1 MHYTEL
7 IEKKRDGFTHTKEE
21 IEFIIRGVTDGS
33 MPDYQLTAWM
43 MAVCFRGMT
52 DEETAYLTDAMMHSG
67 DVVDLSDLEGVK
79 VDKHSTGGV
88 GDTTTL
94 IVAPLVAACGGTV
107 AKVSGRGLA
116 HSGGTLDKLES
127 VPGVSVEKSLDEFKR
142 IVRKTGLCVIGQ
154 SGNLDPADKRMYALR
169 DVSGTVPSIPLIAS
183 SIMSKKLASGAE
195 AIVLD
200 VKTGGG
206 AFMRTVDEA
215 RKLASL
221 MVKIGRHLGRNTVA
235 VITDMDRP
243 LGMAVGNGLEM
254 REAIEGL
261 TGKIP
266 YNDPLMQVSFVLAG
280 RLLMLSNIASTQEDA
295 EIMLK
300 KAVEDGSGFTRLRS
314 MLEEMGGD
322 VRYVDDPNLL
332 VRTKRIVPIYTDR
345 TGYIKKLDAKS
356 IGLAALLLGAGRE
369 KAGDT
374 VDPAVGILMKKRC
387 GDRIEKDEPIAYM
400 YVNDE
405 TNLDEAVSKLVNAVC
420 VADEK
425 PEDEALV
432 YDIIE

>member
-261 TGKIP
+261 MGKIP

-332 VRTKRIVPIYTDR
+332 VRTKRIVPIYKDC

>member
-67 DVVDLSDLEGVK
+67 DVVDLSDLEGIK

-127 VPGVSVEKSLDEFKR
+127 VPGVSVEKGLDEFKR
-142 IVRKTGLCVIGQ
+142 IVRKTGLCVVGQ

-206 AFMRTVDEA
+206 AFMRTVDDA

-332 VRTKRIVPIYTDR
+332 VRTKRIVPIYKDC

>member
-33 MPDYQLTAWM
+33 MPDYQLTSWM

-127 VPGVSVEKSLDEFKR
+127 VPGVSVEKGLDEFKR
-142 IVRKTGLCVIGQ
+142 IVRKTGLCVVGQ

-332 VRTKRIVPIYTDR
+332 VRTKRIVPIYKDC

>member
-67 DVVDLSDLEGVK
+67 DVVDLSDLEGIK

-183 SIMSKKLASGAE
+183 SIMSEKLASGAE

-280 RLLMLSNIASTQEDA
+280 RLLMLSNIASTQEEA

-332 VRTKRIVPIYTDR
+332 VRTKRIVPIYKDC

>member
-67 DVVDLSDLEGVK
+67 DVVDLSDLEGIK

-154 SGNLDPADKRMYALR
+154 SGNLDPADKRMYSLR

-206 AFMRTVDEA
+206 AFMRTVDDA

-332 VRTKRIVPIYTDR
+332 VRTKRIVPIYKDC

>member
-33 MPDYQLTAWM
+33 MPDYQLTSWM

-67 DVVDLSDLEGVK
+67 DVVDLSDLEGIK

-405 TNLDEAVSKLVNAVC
+405 TNLDEAVSKLVNAVS

>member
-67 DVVDLSDLEGVK
+67 DVVDLSDLEGIK

-127 VPGVSVEKSLDEFKR
+127 VPGVSAEKSLDEFKR

-280 RLLMLSNIASTQEDA
+280 RLLMLSNIASTQEEA

-332 VRTKRIVPIYTDR
+332 VRTKRIVPIYKDC

>member
-142 IVRKTGLCVIGQ
+142 IVRKTCLCVIGQ

-243 LGMAVGNGLEM
+243 LGTAVGNGLEM

-332 VRTKRIVPIYTDR
+332 VRTKRIVPIYKDC

-405 TNLDEAVSKLVNAVC
+405 TNLDEAVSKLVNAVS

>member
-67 DVVDLSDLEGVK
+67 DVVDLSDLEGIK

-332 VRTKRIVPIYTDR
+332 VRTKRIVPIYKDC

-356 IGLAALLLGAGRE
+356 VGLAALLLGAGRE

>member
-43 MAVCFRGMT
+43 MAVCCRGMT

-67 DVVDLSDLEGVK
+67 DVVDLSDLEGIK

-332 VRTKRIVPIYTDR
+332 VRTKRIVPIYKDC

-405 TNLDEAVSKLVNAVC
+405 TNLDEAVSKLVNAVS

>member
-127 VPGVSVEKSLDEFKR
+127 VPGVSVEKGLDEFKR

-280 RLLMLSNIASTQEDA
+280 RLLMLSNIASTQGEA

-332 VRTKRIVPIYTDR
+332 VRTKRIVPIYKDC

-356 IGLAALLLGAGRE
+356 VGLAALLLGAGRE

>member
-21 IEFIIRGVTDGS
+21 IEFTIRGVTDGS

-67 DVVDLSDLEGVK
+67 DVVDLSDLEGIK

-280 RLLMLSNIASTQEDA
+280 RLLMLSNIASTQEEA

-332 VRTKRIVPIYTDR
+332 VRTKRIVPIYKDC

>member
-67 DVVDLSDLEGVK
+67 DVVDLSDLEGIK

-206 AFMRTVDEA
+206 AFMRTVDDA

-243 LGMAVGNGLEM
+243 LGTAVGNGLEM

-332 VRTKRIVPIYTDR
+332 VRTKRIVPIYKDC

-405 TNLDEAVSKLVNAVC
+405 TNLDEAVSKLVNAVS

>member
-280 RLLMLSNIASTQEDA
+280 RLLMLSNIASTQEEA

-332 VRTKRIVPIYTDR
+332 VRTKRIVPIYKDC

-405 TNLDEAVSKLVNAVC
+405 TNLDEAVSKLVNAVS

>member
-142 IVRKTGLCVIGQ
+142 IVRKTGLCVVGQ

-332 VRTKRIVPIYTDR
+332 VRTKRIVPIYKDC

>member
-280 RLLMLSNIASTQEDA
+280 RLLMLSNIASTQEEA

-300 KAVEDGSGFTRLRS
+300 KEVEDGSGFTRLRS

-332 VRTKRIVPIYTDR
+332 VRTKRIVPIYKDC

>member
-206 AFMRTVDEA
+206 AFMRTVDDA

-332 VRTKRIVPIYTDR
+332 VRTKRIVPIYKDC

-356 IGLAALLLGAGRE
+356 VGLAALLLGAGRE

>member
-67 DVVDLSDLEGVK
+67 DVVDLSDLEGIK

-261 TGKIP
+261 TRKIP

-280 RLLMLSNIASTQEDA
+280 RLLMLSNIASTQEEA

-332 VRTKRIVPIYTDR
+332 VRTKRIVPIYKDC

>member
-67 DVVDLSDLEGVK
+67 DVVDLSDLEGIK

-127 VPGVSVEKSLDEFKR
+127 VPGVSVEKSLDEFKH

-183 SIMSKKLASGAE
+183 SIMSK
-195 AIVLD
+195 
-200 VKTGGG
+200 
-206 AFMRTVDEA
+206 
-215 RKLASL
+215 KLASL

-332 VRTKRIVPIYTDR
+332 VRTKRIVPIYKDC

>member
-67 DVVDLSDLEGVK
+67 DVVVLSDLEGIK

-243 LGMAVGNGLEM
+243 LGTAVGNGLEM

-280 RLLMLSNIASTQEDA
+280 RLLMLSNIASTQEEA

-332 VRTKRIVPIYTDR
+332 VRTKRIVPIYKDC

-405 TNLDEAVSKLVNAVC
+405 TNLDEAVSKLVNAVS

>member
-67 DVVDLSDLEGVK
+67 DVVDLSDLEGIK

-142 IVRKTGLCVIGQ
+142 IVRKTGLCVVGQ

-243 LGMAVGNGLEM
+243 LGTAVGNGLEM

-332 VRTKRIVPIYTDR
+332 VRTKRIVPIYKDC

>member
-43 MAVCFRGMT
+43 MAVCLRGMT

-67 DVVDLSDLEGVK
+67 DVVDLSDLEGIK

-332 VRTKRIVPIYTDR
+332 VRTKRIVPIYKDC

>member
-67 DVVDLSDLEGVK
+67 DVVVLSDLEGIK

-127 VPGVSVEKSLDEFKR
+127 VPGVSVEKGLDEFKR
-142 IVRKTGLCVIGQ
+142 IVRKTGLCVVGQ

-332 VRTKRIVPIYTDR
+332 VRTKRIVPIYKDC

>member
-67 DVVDLSDLEGVK
+67 DVVDLSDLEGIK

-154 SGNLDPADKRMYALR
+154 SGNLDPADKRMYSLR

-206 AFMRTVDEA
+206 AFMRTVDDA

-235 VITDMDRP
+235 VITDMVRP

-332 VRTKRIVPIYTDR
+332 VRTKRIVPIYKDC

-425 PEDEALV
+425 PEYEALV

>member
-67 DVVDLSDLEGVK
+67 DVVDLSDLEGIK

-127 VPGVSVEKSLDEFKR
+127 VPGVSVEKSLDEFKH

-280 RLLMLSNIASTQEDA
+280 RLLMLSNIASTPGEA

-332 VRTKRIVPIYTDR
+332 VRTKRIVPIYKDC

>member
-67 DVVDLSDLEGVK
+67 DVVDLSDLEGIK

-243 LGMAVGNGLEM
+243 LGTAVGNGLEM

-266 YNDPLMQVSFVLAG
+266 YNDPLMQVSCVLAG

-332 VRTKRIVPIYTDR
+332 VRTKRIVPIYKDC

-405 TNLDEAVSKLVNAVC
+405 TNLDEAVSKLVNAVS

>member
-67 DVVDLSDLEGVK
+67 DVVDLSDLEGIK

-116 HSGGTLDKLES
+116 QSGGTLDKLES

-280 RLLMLSNIASTQEDA
+280 RLLMLSNIASTQEEA

-332 VRTKRIVPIYTDR
+332 VRTKRIVPIYKDC

>member
-67 DVVDLSDLEGVK
+67 DVVDLSDLEGIK

-280 RLLMLSNIASTQEDA
+280 RLLMLSNIASTQEEA

-332 VRTKRIVPIYTDR
+332 VRTKRIVPIYKDC

-405 TNLDEAVSKLVNAVC
+405 KNLDEAVSKLVNAVC

>member
-67 DVVDLSDLEGVK
+67 DVVDLSDLEGIK

-127 VPGVSVEKSLDEFKR
+127 VPGVSVEKSLDEFKH

-206 AFMRTVDEA
+206 AFMRTVDDA

-332 VRTKRIVPIYTDR
+332 VRTKRIVPIYKDC

>member
-43 MAVCFRGMT
+43 MAVCLRGMT

-67 DVVDLSDLEGVK
+67 DVVDLSDLEGIK

-206 AFMRTVDEA
+206 AFMRTVDDA

-280 RLLMLSNIASTQEDA
+280 RLLMLSNIASTQEEA

-332 VRTKRIVPIYTDR
+332 VRTKRIVPIYKDC

>member
-21 IEFIIRGVTDGS
+21 IEFIIRGVTHGS
-33 MPDYQLTAWM
+33 MPDYQLTSWM

-127 VPGVSVEKSLDEFKR
+127 VPGVSVEKGLDEFKR
-142 IVRKTGLCVIGQ
+142 IVRKTGLCVVGQ

-332 VRTKRIVPIYTDR
+332 VRTKRIVPIYKDC

>member
-280 RLLMLSNIASTQEDA
+280 RLLMLSNIASTQGEA

-332 VRTKRIVPIYTDR
+332 VRTKRIVPIYKDC

>member
-67 DVVDLSDLEGVK
+67 DVVDLSDLEGIK

-243 LGMAVGNGLEM
+243 LGTAVGNGLEM

-332 VRTKRIVPIYTDR
+332 VRTKRIVPIYKDC

-432 YDIIE
+432 CDIIE

>member
-67 DVVDLSDLEGVK
+67 DVVDLSDLEGIK

-127 VPGVSVEKSLDEFKR
+127 VPGVSVEKGLDEFKR

-280 RLLMLSNIASTQEDA
+280 RLLMLSNIASTQEEA

-332 VRTKRIVPIYTDR
+332 VRTKRIVPIYKDC

>member
-127 VPGVSVEKSLDEFKR
+127 VPGVSVEKGLDEFKR

-206 AFMRTVDEA
+206 AFMRTVDD
-215 RKLASL
+215 LSL
-221 MVKIGRHLGRNTVA
+221 IH
-235 VITDMDRP
+235 I
-243 LGMAVGNGLEM
+243 
-254 REAIEGL
+254 
-261 TGKIP
+261 
-266 YNDPLMQVSFVLAG
+266 
-280 RLLMLSNIASTQEDA
+280 
-295 EIMLK
+295 
-300 KAVEDGSGFTRLRS
+300 
-314 MLEEMGGD
+314 
-322 VRYVDDPNLL
+322 
-332 VRTKRIVPIYTDR
+332 
-345 TGYIKKLDAKS
+345 
-356 IGLAALLLGAGRE
+356 
-369 KAGDT
+369 
-374 VDPAVGILMKKRC
+374 
-387 GDRIEKDEPIAYM
+387 
-400 YVNDE
+400 
-405 TNLDEAVSKLVNAVC
+405 
-420 VADEK
+420 
-425 PEDEALV
+425 
-432 YDIIE
+432 

>member
-127 VPGVSVEKSLDEFKR
+127 VPGVSVEKGLDEFKR
-142 IVRKTGLCVIGQ
+142 IVRKTGLCVVGQ

-280 RLLMLSNIASTQEDA
+280 RLLMLSNIASTQEEA

-300 KAVEDGSGFTRLRS
+300 KEVEDGSGFTRLRS

-332 VRTKRIVPIYTDR
+332 VRTKRIVPIYKDC

>member
-127 VPGVSVEKSLDEFKR
+127 VPGVSVEKGLDEFKR

-332 VRTKRIVPIYTDR
+332 VRTKRIVPIYKDC

>member
-67 DVVDLSDLEGVK
+67 DVVVLSDLEGIK

-206 AFMRTVDEA
+206 AFMRTVDDA

-332 VRTKRIVPIYTDR
+332 VRTKRIVPIYKDC